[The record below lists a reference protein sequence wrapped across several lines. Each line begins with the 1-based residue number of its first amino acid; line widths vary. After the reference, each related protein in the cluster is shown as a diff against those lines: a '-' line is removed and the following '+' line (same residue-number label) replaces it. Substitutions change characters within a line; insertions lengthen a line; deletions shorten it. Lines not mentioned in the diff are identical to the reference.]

1 MTEIVFG
8 LLIGL
13 LAFFTCFLWLS
24 YAQVKQERRL
34 SEQLDQL
41 RRELGRMKRGE
52 EL

>member
-1 MTEIVFG
+1 VTEIVFG

-13 LAFFTCFLWLS
+13 IAFFTCFLWLI
-24 YAQVKQERRL
+24 YAQDKQERRL
-34 SEQLDQL
+34 GQQLGEL

>member
-13 LAFFTCFLWLS
+13 LAFFTCFLWLV
-24 YAQVKQERRL
+24 YAQDKQERYMRQQL
-34 SEQLDQL
+34 SEL
-41 RRELGRMKRGE
+41 RRELGRMNRGE